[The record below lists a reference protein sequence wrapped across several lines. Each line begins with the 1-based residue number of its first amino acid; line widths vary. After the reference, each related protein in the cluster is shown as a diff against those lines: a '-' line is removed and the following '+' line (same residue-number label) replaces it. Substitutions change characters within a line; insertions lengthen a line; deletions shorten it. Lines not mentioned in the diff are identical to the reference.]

1 MRTELSLSDEWETP
15 KELFEY
21 LCYKYRFF
29 PILDVCATKENS
41 KCYRCYTKEDNGLFK
56 SWCKK
61 NWCNPPHSEIERWVK
76 KAYKEFL
83 ENNSEIMMII
93 PANSIT
99 TIYSELCIW
108 DIADICEPIFERPK
122 FLRDGKQLDS
132 AKSGYFVIIW
142 RKWN

>member
-21 LCYKYRFF
+21 LRYKYRFF
-29 PILDVCATKENS
+29 AILDVCATKENS
-41 KCYRCYTKEDNGLFK
+41 KCHSYYMKEDNGLNK
-56 SWCKK
+56 SWHKK
-61 NWCNPPHSEIERWVK
+61 NWCNPPHSEIELWVK

-83 ENNSEIMMII
+83 ENNSETMMII

-108 DIADICEPIFERPK
+108 DIASICEPIFERPK
-122 FLRDGKQLDS
+122 FLRNGKQLDS
-132 AKSGYFVIIW
+132 ARNGYFVIIW
-142 RKWN
+142 RN